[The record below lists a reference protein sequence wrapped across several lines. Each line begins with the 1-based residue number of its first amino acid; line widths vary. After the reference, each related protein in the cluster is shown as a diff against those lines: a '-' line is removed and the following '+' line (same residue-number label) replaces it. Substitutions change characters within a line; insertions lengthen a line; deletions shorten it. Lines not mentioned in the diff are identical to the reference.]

1 MNTAKI
7 NDPCKQCDSVIF
19 ERCLDVY
26 KVAGVPPCSKR
37 AVENCHS
44 LQQLKAEIA
53 ALIPRVSAINT
64 LSSWV
69 ELSSIINKLRELSA
83 FSGRCKKFMPL

>member
-7 NDPCKQCDSVIF
+7 NDPCKQCDPVIF

-26 KVAGVPPCSKR
+26 KVAGMPPCSKR

-53 ALIPRVSAINT
+53 ALADLVDRCDNT
-64 LSSWV
+64 QGV
-69 ELSSIINKLRELSA
+69 VHDIAVRMRQLSA
-83 FSGRCKKFMPL
+83 V

>member
-19 ERCLDVY
+19 DRCLDVY
-26 KVAGVPPCSKR
+26 KVAGMPPCSKR

-44 LQQLKAEIA
+44 IQHTQPAIVAQAADDWFAANGSVTVRQAFMAGVSWAQQQQA
-53 ALIPRVSAINT
+53 SA
-64 LSSWV
+64 
-69 ELSSIINKLRELSA
+69 
-83 FSGRCKKFMPL
+83 